1 MSNFVWTQRL
11 WTYSEGGFHWSRS
24 VHAYNDTILR
34 ISGEKIYKD
43 RESMRDRF
51 DMSLRNLFDFD
62 IIVHENVN
70 LKFWD
75 LVNDSFILRQ
85 TA

>member
-1 MSNFVWTQRL
+1 
-11 WTYSEGGFHWSRS
+11 
-24 VHAYNDTILR
+24 
-34 ISGEKIYKD
+34 
-43 RESMRDRF
+43 MRDRF

-70 LKFWD
+70 LEFWY